1 MAQYGSGDT
10 KMNKIALSLR
20 EFAIRQKYKIKIMI
34 ISLAIYVVVSDVIQK
49 KCTFIIR
56 ILYKIS
62 STNL

>member
-1 MAQYGSGDT
+1 MAQYCSGDM

-34 ISLAIYVVVSDVIQK
+34 ISLAIYEVVSDMTQNK
-49 KCTFIIR
+49 FTFIIR

>member
-1 MAQYGSGDT
+1 
-10 KMNKIALSLR
+10 MNKIALSLR

-34 ISLAIYVVVSDVIQK
+34 VSLAIYEVVSDMTQNK
-49 KCTFIIR
+49 FTFIIR